1 MINRKLFLLLIVSIF
16 TLTTSAVNFSFSD
29 GIRDAALKRQME
41 LKVTS
46 LLNEFNAA
54 QSAGRNLDFHV
65 VKVNTD
71 VQNSLAMLWET
82 TPFSCDEEEVVE
94 HCLTTGTGYQVRNI
108 PLMMKPTEPG
118 LDEDEMYQEA
128 VINFDKRGNIV
139 SFYMS
144 ISMNLYMNVVKQNVE
159 LTDLRRRQQILD
171 YVERFRTAYNERN
184 MPFLEQ
190 VFSDK
195 ALIITGRVITTK
207 THEGGMS
214 QDVIYNQQSKKQYL
228 SKLSGVFKTVKYIKV
243 VFDDID
249 VLKHPTNPNLYG
261 VTLHQGYST
270 DRYHDEGYVFLLWDF
285 SNENSPQIHVRT
297 WQSDRLNGKQ
307 ISKDDVFSFV
317 DVGY

>member
-16 TLTTSAVNFSFSD
+16 TLTASAVNFSFSD

-214 QDVIYNQQSKKQYL
+214 KDVIYNQQSKKQYL

-249 VLKHPTNPNLYG
+249 VLKHPTNNNLYG

-297 WQSDRLNGKQ
+297 WQPDRLNGKQ